1 MRGGNALNSNDSHK
15 TKWKPCW
22 QWFGLEIILFLSI
35 VLGMILLAIMV
46 ALIPFKAHAA
56 ACLSIDVPPQA
67 VISQPDGD
75 TFHVF
80 AFQPGG
86 VIKIRVQGVN
96 TPELNAQGWAE
107 AKAFTKD
114 WLAKGVFRVNTC
126 GRPTLDR
133 IVATVERNGRTLAQ
147 DLILAGYGKE

>member
-1 MRGGNALNSNDSHK
+1 MNSNDSNK
-15 TKWKPCW
+15 TRFKQCW
-22 QWFGLEIILFLSI
+22 HWFSIDIAIFALIVLCLIGLSI
-35 VLGMILLAIMV
+35 MAAI
-46 ALIPFKAHAA
+46 IPFKAHAA
-56 ACLSIDVPPQA
+56 ACLSIDVPPQ
-67 VISQPDGD
+67 VVVGQPDGD

-80 AFQPGG
+80 SFQPGG

-96 TPELNAQGWAE
+96 TPELNAHGWAE
-107 AKAFTKD
+107 AKAFTKE

-147 DLILAGYGKE
+147 DLIAAGYGQ